1 MQKGHACQ
9 QRSCR
14 AKLSPGLADTKRMNP
29 NPDHPSSPLGQ
40 FPPVL
45 TDILSGA
52 GFSGRLWTTQELN
65 SLAEQAPLPNHPDLW
80 PLLAFTQIKGI
91 ASRPDFPCYFAAKAF
106 DSGGQRFLFCDTP
119 DSPATLDNLATNLS
133 EYLRIVER
141 TSGWEA
147 LATIMF
153 VVFKPLNP
161 IASLEEYHNQGW
173 RILDYLHRHDPQ
185 PWPADIP
192 RDIEDPDWTFC
203 YNGVSLFINMS
214 CPAHVNRKSR
224 NVGDSFAFILQPR
237 AGFDEV
243 AGNNPKGN
251 QVRRMIRARIGR
263 YDTIG
268 PSPALGS
275 YGDGATLEWKQY
287 ALQDDNEPTKAQCPL
302 KKLFPRRSK

>member
-1 MQKGHACQ
+1 
-9 QRSCR
+9 
-14 AKLSPGLADTKRMNP
+14 MNP
-29 NPDHPSSPLGQ
+29 NPNNLPSTPGNLPL
-40 FPPVL
+40 VL
-45 TDILSGA
+45 REILSGP
-52 GFSGRLWTTQELN
+52 GLFGRLWTTQELN
-65 SLAEQAPLPNHPDLW
+65 LLAEQAHSQDNPDLW
-80 PLLAFTQIKGI
+80 PLSAFTQIKSI

-106 DSGGQRFLFCDTP
+106 DTGGQQFLFCDTP
-119 DSPATLDNLATNLS
+119 DSPATLDNLATSLV
-133 EYLRIVER
+133 EYLNIVER
-141 TSGWEA
+141 TSGWQA

-153 VVFKPLNP
+153 VVFKPLHP
-161 IASLEEYHNQGW
+161 AATLEDYHNQGW
-173 RILDYLHRHDPQ
+173 RILDYLHRHDPK

-192 RDIEDPDWTFC
+192 KDIEDPGWTFC
-203 YNGVSLFINMS
+203 FNGVSLFVNMS

-287 ALQDDNEPTKAQCPL
+287 ALQDNNEPNKAECPL
-302 KKLFPRRSK
+302 KKLFPKQSK